1 MMTHRVQLLRN
12 WLLVFVAINGL
23 SAPGFSQSPQPQHET
38 FLQRLEG
45 TWQGSGKTMGMPAR
59 LRLSWEW
66 VWKNKFLRLTIRNEM
81 TAPNGQTQLFEG
93 LAYYQHLSDG
103 KYEATWFDSRGM
115 TFPIKA
121 TAEGNALVAFWGSP
135 DKEQGKA
142 IYRILEPGKL
152 EVIDAVRQKDGTWKE
167 FGRFVVLK
175 D

>member
-1 MMTHRVQLLRN
+1 MIISRINALRICI
-12 WLLVFVAINGL
+12 FVSIAVAGL
-23 SAPGFSQSPQPQHET
+23 SVPALGQSPPPQPET
-38 FLQRLEG
+38 FLKRLEG
-45 TWQGSGKTMGMPAR
+45 TWQGEGKTMGMTAR

-93 LAYYQHLSDG
+93 LAYYQHLGDG

-121 TAEGNALVAFWGSP
+121 ATEGNALVACWGSP
-135 DKEQGKA
+135 DKEQGKS
-142 IYRILEPGKL
+142 IYRILEPGRL
-152 EVIDAVRQKDGTWKE
+152 EVIDEVRQKDGTWKE
-167 FGRFVVLK
+167 FGRFIVLK